1 MFSTPQSTCDAWKN
15 LCIALTATF
24 ACAMFACGAK
34 ANQGTCMGRLDAAM
48 KHFSS
53 ALESLGQQIETASV
67 ERKASLES
75 MEEMAHAEE
84 LRAERDKL
92 LARIA
97 EIENESRA
105 LAGVTH
111 EVESKLD
118 GAIAE
123 LREALALVA

>member
-1 MFSTPQSTCDAWKN
+1 M
-15 LCIALTATF
+15 
-24 ACAMFACGAK
+24 
-34 ANQGTCMGRLDAAM
+34 
-48 KHFSS
+48 
-53 ALESLGQQIETASV
+53 
-67 ERKASLES
+67 ERQASLES
-75 MEEMAHAEE
+75 MAEMAQAEE
-84 LRAERDKL
+84 LRNERDRL

>member
-1 MFSTPQSTCDAWKN
+1 MQH
-15 LCIALTATF
+15 L
-24 ACAMFACGAK
+24 
-34 ANQGTCMGRLDAAM
+34 
-48 KHFSS
+48 SS
-53 ALESLGQQIETASV
+53 ALDRLGHSMEGASA
-67 ERKASLES
+67 ERNASLET
-75 MEEMAHAEE
+75 MQEMAHAEE

-97 EIENESRA
+97 EIEAESRS

-111 EVESKLD
+111 EVETRLD

>member
-1 MFSTPQSTCDAWKN
+1 
-15 LCIALTATF
+15 
-24 ACAMFACGAK
+24 
-34 ANQGTCMGRLDAAM
+34 M
-48 KHFSS
+48 KQFSS
-53 ALESLGQQIETASV
+53 ALETLSQRIEGAAV
-67 ERKASLES
+67 ERQASMES
-75 MEEMAHAEE
+75 MAEMAQAEE
-84 LRAERDKL
+84 LRNERDRL

-111 EVESKLD
+111 DVESKLD